1 MCLAS
6 KASKLGLLLSGV
18 GWGLCL
24 RHCIAQNGVHT
35 FSQVS
40 VALLKATVPNVK
52 IKTKTSQPVS
62 VDQASCRLCTGLSH
76 ASCLHSLSFYN
87 LQMVHMLFLW
97 SLSPTPLSIWQIYTP
112 ETQHLPQGRLEW
124 YQMEM
129 FISGFSEQAEDAIGT
144 LFLLKARLYQ
154 QQWSVG
160 TILFSLSLVF
170 AQSLVFWVRL
180 FRRLKFTCLVKCA
193 LIWVFL
199 M

>member
-1 MCLAS
+1 MFETQYWAEWCPHFFTSVSCPSEGHCSQCENKNQDFPAS
-6 KASKLGLLLSGV
+6 
-18 GWGLCL
+18 LC
-24 RHCIAQNGVHT
+24 R
-35 FSQVS
+35 
-40 VALLKATVPNVK
+40 
-52 IKTKTSQPVS
+52 PVS

-76 ASCLHSLSFYN
+76 ASCLHYLSFYN

-97 SLSPTPLSIWQIYTP
+97 SPSPTPLSIWQIYTP
-112 ETQHLPQGRLEW
+112 KTQHLPQGRLEW

-129 FISGFSEQAEDAIGT
+129 FISGFSEQAEGAIGT
-144 LFLLKARLYQ
+144 LLLLKARLYQ

-170 AQSLVFWVRL
+170 AQRLVFWVRL